1 MLSDLS
7 ETIQLDRLIQRDNL
21 TSVEAFQRMTSQ
33 MSIERKAMMADVV
46 IDNSGSITDTEQQ
59 LDAWVGIS
67 GFQPV
72 K

>member
-1 MLSDLS
+1 
-7 ETIQLDRLIQRDNL
+7 
-21 TSVEAFQRMTSQ
+21 MTSQ

-46 IDNSGSITDTEQQ
+46 IDNSGSIAETEQQ

-67 GFQPV
+67 GFQPL